1 MKAMSHLIR
10 TDRLGDDCD
19 GKPCEDGF
27 TLLEVLIALGILAL
41 ALPILL
47 GLRNWDL
54 ELHTRANELTTATIL
69 AQEKVVETELAT
81 SFPIG
86 EVGGEFLNTPLG
98 AQAVGDQT
106 NRAPNYRWK
115 RMIVPTPLD
124 AVREV
129 KIQVLWPRGTT
140 DEMIEVSTYVFAV
153 PSAGL

>member
-1 MKAMSHLIR
+1 MGHACGENPR
-10 TDRLGDDCD
+10 
-19 GKPCEDGF
+19 EDGF

-69 AQEKVVETELAT
+69 AQEKLIETELAT
-81 SFPIG
+81 SFPLG

-98 AQAVGDQT
+98 AQVVGDQT
-106 NRAPNYRWK
+106 DRAPNYRWK

-129 KIQVLWPRGTT
+129 KIQILWPRGTT
-140 DEMIEVSTYVFAV
+140 DEMVEVSTYVFAV